1 MCRFVTSAF
10 LICLGLATVN
20 ASYAQGARLYKWVDE
35 HGNVHYSDRVEGSTV
50 QHRPQAINS
59 HGMRVQT
66 GNEDTRPLTAEE
78 RRRQL
83 EARRNAQLDTML
95 LANYRS
101 EIELLRAHD
110 ESRASIE
117 AGVRT
122 QEESL
127 SRLRREL
134 AQRELRSDISPNDPV
149 VARLK
154 QQLISGEADLEQL
167 RARRFEL
174 HEQQNLE
181 VARFRELTLS
191 NS

>member
-1 MCRFVTSAF
+1 MCRLVTSAF
-10 LICLGLATVN
+10 LVCLGIAAVN

-35 HGNVHYSDRVEGSTV
+35 HGNVHYSDRVEGASA
-50 QHRPQAINS
+50 QHGPRTINS
-59 HGMRVQT
+59 HGIEIST
-66 GNEDTRPLTAEE
+66 GEQNARPRTAEE
-78 RRRQL
+78 RRQER

-122 QEESL
+122 LEESL
-127 SRLRREL
+127 TRIRRQL
-134 AQRELRSDISPNDPV
+134 AERELRHDVASNDAG
-149 VARLK
+149 VASLK
-154 QQLISGEADLEQL
+154 QQLIDGEADLERL

-174 HEQQNLE
+174 HERQNE
-181 VARFRELTLS
+181 EIARFRELTMS
-191 NS
+191 NG